1 MIIQPPWEDTAA
13 LENTTTQ
20 YDNTAPLGGHCCP
33 RKHNQHSM
41 IIQPPWED
49 TAALDKTLY
58 YNDSMIIQPPWEDT
72 AALENTTTQYDNTA
86 PLGGHCCP
94 RKHNNTV

>member
-13 LENTTTQ
+13 L
-20 YDNTAPLGGHCCP
+20 G
-33 RKHNQHSM
+33 KHN
-41 IIQPPWED
+41 PGG
-49 TAALDKTLY
+49 
-58 YNDSMIIQPPWEDT
+58 
-72 AALENTTTQYDNTA
+72 QYDNTA